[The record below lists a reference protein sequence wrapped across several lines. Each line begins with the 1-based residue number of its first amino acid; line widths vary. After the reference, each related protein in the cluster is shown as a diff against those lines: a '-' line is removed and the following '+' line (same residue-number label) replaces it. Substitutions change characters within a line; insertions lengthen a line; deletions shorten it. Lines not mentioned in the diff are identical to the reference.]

1 MKVFYRPEQ
10 VGPAQRSSPSAH
22 KPKLVVG
29 DWTRVFGASIEVV
42 GFEPVTEKQIAR
54 AHQPAFVKGVL
65 AYTLANGFGNR
76 DRKLADSLAFTSGSM
91 LAAAEHA
98 VLHREVVCSPT
109 SGFHHAEYSMS
120 GGFCTFNGLMVAALA
135 MKDAGLVNRVAILD
149 CDAHYGNGTDSIVH
163 ALGIDWIEHHTQ
175 GREFGIAFHAEDG
188 TYERWL
194 DAAIQKCKTCD
205 LVLYQAGADPHLDDP
220 LGGILTTEQMARGI
234 RMYSRSWVTCPW
246 CGTWPAVNRWWRVK
260 QKQSKLN
267 RCWHCTERQ
276 HACTSRFLVK
286 QQKGNL

>member
-22 KPKLVVG
+22 KPKLVVE
-29 DWTRVFGASIEVV
+29 DWVRVFGSSIEVV

-65 AYTLANGFGNR
+65 GCTLVNGFGNR
-76 DRKLADSLAFTSGSM
+76 DRKVADSLPFTSGSM

-109 SGFHHAEYSMS
+109 SGFHHAEYRMS

-135 MKDAGLVNRVAILD
+135 MKDSGLVNRVAILD
-149 CDAHYGNGTDSIVH
+149 CDAHYGNGTDSIIN

-175 GREFGIAFHAEDG
+175 GREFGIAFNAAHGA
-188 TYERWL
+188 YERWL
-194 DAAIQKCKTCD
+194 DAAIEKCKTCD
-205 LVLYQAGADPHLDDP
+205 LVLYQAGADPHVNDP
-220 LGGILTTEQMARGI
+220 LGGILTTEQMAARD
-234 RMYSRSWVTCPW
+234 RTVFE
-246 CGTWPAVNRWWRVK
+246 
-260 QKQSKLN
+260 KLGHLPMVWN
-267 RCWHCTERQ
+267 LAGGYQVVAGETEAEQIEPVLALHRETA
-276 HACTSRFLVK
+276 HLHIEIF
-286 QQKGNL
+286 G